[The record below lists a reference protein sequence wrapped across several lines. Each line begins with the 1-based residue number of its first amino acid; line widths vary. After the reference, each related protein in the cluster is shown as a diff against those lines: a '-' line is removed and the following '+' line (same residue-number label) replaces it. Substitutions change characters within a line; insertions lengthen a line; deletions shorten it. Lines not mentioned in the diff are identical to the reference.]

1 MTENRAD
8 GNEAPE
14 KGQMLA
20 PSRSYSR
27 LESLERLHEL
37 ANLVSHEVL
46 NFFENERGEPSV
58 LYDTAAHLLRAG
70 GKRIRSLLL
79 ILSHEAVGG
88 KLDEIIPYA
97 VATEFIQTASLIHDD
112 LVDEGERR
120 RGVESTHTKFGA
132 KMAVVA
138 GDLLIALAVKLVG
151 KKASPEQLTMIAST
165 GVKMCEGEA
174 TDMLIPSEHISIVSE
189 KDYLAIVQNKT
200 ASFMRI
206 VARMGATIGGA
217 TPEAERA
224 LTKFGELVGM
234 AFQIKDD
241 VLDMTVE
248 RGEIG
253 KSSFADLKGNKPNYV
268 LIKALESTSLKR
280 RSECMRALQ
289 EGDYSRAL
297 DLIDETYAV
306 EVAEK
311 TALEYSKR
319 AIRAVEGMHFEN
331 EKSLKDLACFTALR
345 EH

>member
-8 GNEAPE
+8 GNQAPE

-20 PSRSYSR
+20 PGKAYSR
-27 LESLERLHEL
+27 LESLEKLHGL
-37 ANLVSHEVL
+37 ADRVSHEVQS
-46 NFFENERGEPSV
+46 FFDNERGEPSI
-58 LYDTAAHLLRAG
+58 LYDTAAHLLQAG

-112 LVDEGERR
+112 LVDEGEQR

-138 GDLLIALAVKLVG
+138 GDLLIAMAVKLIG
-151 KKASPEQLTMIAST
+151 RKASPEQLTMIAST
-165 GVKMCEGEA
+165 GIKMCEGEA
-174 TDMLIPSEHISIVSE
+174 TDMLIPSEHISIVNE
-189 KDYLAIVQNKT
+189 KEYFAIVRNKT
-200 ASFMRI
+200 ASFMKI
-206 VARMGATIGGA
+206 VARMGAMIGGA
-217 TPEAERA
+217 TPEAEKA
-224 LTKFGELVGM
+224 LTDFGELVGM

-241 VLDMTVE
+241 VLDMTAE

-253 KSSFADLKGNKPNYV
+253 KSSFADLRGNKPNYV

-289 EGDYSRAL
+289 EGDYSLAL
-297 DLIDETYAV
+297 DLIDETCAV
-306 EVAEK
+306 ELAEK

-319 AIRAVEGMHFEN
+319 AVDAIQGMSFEN
-331 EKSLKDLACFTALR
+331 EKSLRDLACFAALR